1 MIANVNQVLLVL
13 DVRVISMNASLTPAQ
28 LQAQQTVF
36 NFLIIISASAS
47 LAGMEGTV
55 KQE

>member
-1 MIANVNQVLLVL
+1 
-13 DVRVISMNASLTPAQ
+13 MNASLTPAQ